1 MSRTRPPKAVR
12 SILYIHWKLRYYP
25 SNNPMNYLATNVTK
39 KLDHNNMNDEVRQ
52 VDQLLCGRKVL
63 TGKKENESRLI
74 MPEEVFY
81 LEIVERKL
89 YVYLEKEVWQ
99 LEGGLQ
105 EVTDDYEKYGLVRIS
120 KSMAVNI
127 GKVKNITSDIN
138 ARIRLRLLNNEVVIM
153 NRAYRKNFYQRLN
166 EWCEQE
172 REKV

>member
-1 MSRTRPPKAVR
+1 MKFKKTKEEGLTEDYVE
-12 SILYIHWKLRYYP
+12 LHYRY
-25 SNNPMNYLATNVTK
+25 
-39 KLDHNNMNDEVRQ
+39 MNDEVRQ
-52 VDQLLCGRKVL
+52 VEQLLCGRKVL

-81 LEIVERKL
+81 LEIVDRKL
-89 YVYLEKEVWQ
+89 YAYLEKEVWQ

-105 EVTDDYEKYGLVRIS
+105 EVTDDYESYGLVRIS

-138 ARIRLRLLNNEVVIM
+138 ARIRLRLLNDEVVIM
-153 NRAYRKNFYQRLN
+153 NRAYRKNFYQRLK

-172 REKV
+172 KEKV

>member
-1 MSRTRPPKAVR
+1 
-12 SILYIHWKLRYYP
+12 
-25 SNNPMNYLATNVTK
+25 
-39 KLDHNNMNDEVRQ
+39 
-52 VDQLLCGRKVL
+52 
-63 TGKKENESRLI
+63 

>member
-1 MSRTRPPKAVR
+1 MKFKKKKEEGLTE
-12 SILYIHWKLRYYP
+12 
-25 SNNPMNYLATNVTK
+25 NYVEL
-39 KLDHNNMNDEVRQ
+39 HYRHMNDEVRE
-52 VDQLLCGRKVL
+52 VERLLRGRKVL
-63 TGKKENESRLI
+63 IGKKENESRLI
-74 MPEEVFY
+74 VPEDVFY

>member
-1 MSRTRPPKAVR
+1 MKFKKTKEEG
-12 SILYIHWKLRYYP
+12 LTE
-25 SNNPMNYLATNVTK
+25 NYVEL
-39 KLDHNNMNDEVRQ
+39 HYRHMNDEVRE
-52 VDQLLCGRKVL
+52 VERLLCGRKVL
-63 TGKKENESRLI
+63 IGKKENESRLI
-74 MPEEVFY
+74 VPEDVFY

-120 KSMAVNI
+120 KSMTVNI
-127 GKVKNITSDIN
+127 SKVKNITSDIN

-153 NRAYRKNFYQRLN
+153 NRAYRKNFYQRLK

-172 REKV
+172 KEKV